1 MRPTILPRHALDLA
15 AACRYTLFFFAV
27 LLISNIFVLPTA
39 SAAHL
44 PTQRNSLHS
53 TPSSQRSSERRP
65 THRTHSAAAPSPSF
79 AWRHRCDAAI
89 EADGAFAADG
99 NFYVGCLGGTLYAIE
114 PHAGRRLWQFKA
126 GGAIFA
132 APLVA
137 ADGRSQPFPASFP
150 PLFLTFCY
158 QAEACC

>member
-1 MRPTILPRHALDLA
+1 MRSTILPRHIDLA
-15 AACRYTLFFFAV
+15 CARRHALFFFAV
-27 LLISNIFVLPTA
+27 LLIPNIFFLPTA
-39 SAAHL
+39 SAARL
-44 PTQRNSLHS
+44 PTQRNS
-53 TPSSQRSSERRP
+53 PSL
-65 THRTHSAAAPSPSF
+65 

-99 NFYVGCLGGTLYAIE
+99 TFFVGCLGGTLYAIE

-137 ADGRSQPFPASFP
+137 ADGRSQPSSAYFFFVSPFVSKQKPAAQRREFVV
-150 PLFLTFCY
+150 
-158 QAEACC
+158 